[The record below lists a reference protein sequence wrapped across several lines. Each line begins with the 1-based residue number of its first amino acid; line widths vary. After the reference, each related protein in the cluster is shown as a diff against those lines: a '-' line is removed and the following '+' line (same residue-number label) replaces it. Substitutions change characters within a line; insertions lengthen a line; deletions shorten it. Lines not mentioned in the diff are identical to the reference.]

1 MSHQISKLI
10 KKSQKVELLEKRFTA
25 LEENME
31 ELRKEINDLKINLKK
46 SEREREML
54 EAENIRLEHELAIQN
69 DIHAKLMNA
78 KENEITKL
86 ENDFLENTESEQERK
101 ILQAE
106 ITRLK
111 DELAM
116 QNNIHKKA
124 MDVQETEKIKLKKDW
139 QEKYASLQEC
149 MQTLRNTHEEKEKRQ
164 SDQHKEI
171 YSLKKAYEETLLE
184 KTKADA
190 IIVAQGKQIKEDE
203 MKHLGKESELQ
214 NKLDELKRE
223 LEHKERMLIENGGR
237 GVLLEKTNTE
247 AKILTKET
255 QIKETEMKYLQDGT
269 ANQNELIHELRRT
282 HSKLERD
289 LESVKTANENLKNQN
304 QKLTEELGKLQT
316 ANRVP
321 FSTVVRPDYRPPPR
335 QTALR
340 PQRLGR

>member
-1 MSHQISKLI
+1 ME
-10 KKSQKVELLEKRFTA
+10 KSQKVELLEKRFTA

-31 ELRKEINDLKINLKK
+31 ELRKEINDLKINLKE

-78 KENEITKL
+78 KENEIKKL
-86 ENDFLENTESEQERK
+86 EKDFLENTESEQERK

-116 QNNIHKKA
+116 QNDIHKKA
-124 MDVQETEKIKLKKDW
+124 MDVQKIEKIKLEKDW
-139 QEKYASLQEC
+139 QEKYTSLQES
-149 MQTLRNTHEEKEKRQ
+149 MQKLRNANEEKHKRQ
-164 SDQHKEI
+164 RDQHKEI
-171 YSLKKAYEETLLE
+171 ITLKKAYEETLLE

-190 IIVAQGKQIKEDE
+190 IIMAQGKQIKEDE

-223 LEHKERMLIENGGR
+223 LQHKEKMLIENGGR
-237 GVLLEKTNTE
+237 EVLLEKTNTE
-247 AKILTKET
+247 AKLLTKET

-289 LESVKTANENLKNQN
+289 LESVKMANEDLKNQN
-304 QKLTEELGKLQT
+304 QKLTEELEKFQT

-321 FSTVVRPDYRPPPR
+321 PFSTVVRSDYRPPPR
-335 QTALR
+335 QRVLR
-340 PQRLGR
+340 PQHRQGR